1 IDESIDYQA
10 SLKPFNQL
18 KERWKKS
25 GPIPRDQYNIVWNDY
40 HFHLERFYDQL
51 HLDREARDKEFQLN
65 LEYKQRLIRSEEHTS
80 ELQSREKLVCR
91 LLLEKKNTKDK

>member
-1 IDESIDYQA
+1 RRQIIEEVKSLINESIDYQA

-65 LEYKQRLIRSEEHTS
+65 LEYKQRLI
-80 ELQSREKLVCR
+80 ELAKE
-91 LLLEKKNTKDK
+91 LLEYADIHKAF